1 MDQNVEMLL
10 LNKINK
16 QVDIVS
22 GVHRERESGGSSWQ
36 QVDFTAD
43 VNPGVPQNN
52 DELVKWYS
60 PMKKLRVY

>member
-22 GVHRERESGGSSWQ
+22 GVHRERERAEVPLGSKWILRLMS
-36 QVDFTAD
+36 T
-43 VNPGVPQNN
+43 PGCPKIMMN
-52 DELVKWYS
+52 
-60 PMKKLRVY
+60 

>member
-16 QVDIVS
+16 QVDIVP
-22 GVHRERESGGSSWQ
+22 GVPRESGGSSWQ